1 MDCLSFNKDYAK
13 TKELKEDTEF
23 NKITADGGFLVLQ
36 EITKALLNDPTVY
49 ERILLIC
56 KCYTNIKM
64 HSQYMELRSGVRE
77 LLKKQYKSFDK
88 LANETTTARFIVTIL
103 IEKIIKREF
112 DISYKNNLDFIY
124 QGWCFNDIKHYQRHL
139 LEKNRKQTESQP
151 STGETIMA
159 CSTKPIQ
166 TITYFYGQEVDRLT
180 DEQAINMLDT
190 LATAIENAKRNKSGS
205 KKQEAKIKQME
216 ADLEAMRK
224 IVDERP
230 EQ

>member
-1 MDCLSFNKDYAK
+1 MDCLAFNKDYAK

-36 EITKALLNDPTVY
+36 EITKALLGDTIVY
-49 ERILLIC
+49 KHILLAC
-56 KCYTNIKM
+56 KGYENIKT
-64 HSQYMELRSGVRE
+64 HSQYMALRCSIRE
-77 LLKKQYKSFDK
+77 ILRKRYKSFDD
-88 LANETTTARFIVTIL
+88 LADATTTGRFIVTIL

-139 LEKNRKQTESQP
+139 LEKNCKQTESQP

-180 DEQAINMLDT
+180 DEQAISMLDT

-216 ADLEAMRK
+216 ADLDAMRK